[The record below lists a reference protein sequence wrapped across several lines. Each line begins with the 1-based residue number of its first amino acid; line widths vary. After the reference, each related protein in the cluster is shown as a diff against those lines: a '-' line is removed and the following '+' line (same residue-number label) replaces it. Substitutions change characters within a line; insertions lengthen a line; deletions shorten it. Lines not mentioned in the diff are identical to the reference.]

1 MQRTWQ
7 ASPSVQSGVRR
18 PNAAGSPASLFLSF
32 AYKFRGRGVIL
43 SGRMEAGAQSDRH
56 WAEALFE
63 THAAGLILYGRAL
76 GLSHS
81 ESEDG
86 VQDLFAALL
95 QLESPP
101 REPVRYLL
109 RSFRNLALN
118 RRRGLW
124 RRLARE
130 LESREWFEAPGDPN
144 PLEAAAIAELAQ
156 LPSEQ
161 REVIVLKIWQ
171 SFTFDEIGEITGVSP
186 NTAAGR
192 YRYGMDRLRRCL
204 ELSSDPELRSLV
216 PR

>member
-1 MQRTWQ
+1 
-7 ASPSVQSGVRR
+7 
-18 PNAAGSPASLFLSF
+18 
-32 AYKFRGRGVIL
+32 
-43 SGRMEAGAQSDRH
+43 MEAGTQSDRH

-63 THAAGLILYGRAL
+63 THASGLILYGRAL

-95 QLESPP
+95 QLEVPP

-130 LESREWFEAPGDPN
+130 LESRDWFEAPGDPN
-144 PLEAAAIAELAQ
+144 PLEAAAIAELAR

-192 YRYGMDRLRRCL
+192 YRYGMDRLRRSL
-204 ELSSDPELRSLV
+204 ELSSDPELRSLAL
-216 PR
+216 R